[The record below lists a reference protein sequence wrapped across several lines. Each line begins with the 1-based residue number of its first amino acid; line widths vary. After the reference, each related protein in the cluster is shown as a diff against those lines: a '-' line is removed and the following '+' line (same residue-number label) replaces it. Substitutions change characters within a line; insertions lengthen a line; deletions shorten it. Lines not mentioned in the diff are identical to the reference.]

1 VAGELPAAAADPAPL
16 VDVWFAGVPPRS
28 VDDDGVDSIAL
39 LEERKG
45 CWREGERKEGEGEG
59 EGEGEIEREREG
71 GREGEGEGEGGR
83 VRE

>member
-39 LEERKG
+39 LRKKG
-45 CWREGERKEGEGEG
+45 GWRERGKR
-59 EGEGEIEREREG
+59 ERERERG
-71 GREGEGEGEGGR
+71 KREGGERERERER